1 MGHRIELEEIE
12 TNFTALDGVAR
23 AVCLFDEPKNRIVC
37 WYMGEIEPKEVRI
50 RLKEKVPAYMVPGR
64 INRVDEM
71 PYNKNGKIDRAY
83 FRSLLTAK

>member
-1 MGHRIELEEIE
+1 
-12 TNFTALDGVAR
+12 
-23 AVCLFDEPKNRIVC
+23 
-37 WYMGEIEPKEVRI
+37 MGEIEPKEVRI